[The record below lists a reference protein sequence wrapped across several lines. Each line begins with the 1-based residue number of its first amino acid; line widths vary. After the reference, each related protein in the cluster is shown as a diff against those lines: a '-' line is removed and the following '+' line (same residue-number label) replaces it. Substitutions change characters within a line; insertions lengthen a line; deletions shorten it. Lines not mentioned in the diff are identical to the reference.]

1 MEIKTLLRANLKSHK
16 GTAAGSFF
24 LLLLVGIS
32 LCATLTVW
40 HNAGNYVRGEMER
53 LGYGDLTAW
62 VSGLEDVSV
71 LAEEI
76 AALEEVD
83 SVGTQS
89 LLFSEY
95 EVGEQESDSE
105 GQLIT
110 YNPEQYP
117 YKFFNEAFTGYI
129 PAPAEIAPGTL
140 YAPASLRS
148 MFGVEAGSSIT
159 FPIARSGGDV
169 AFTVAGFYEDPV
181 MGSSMIG
188 MKGFL
193 ICEADHEAIAAMI
206 GQAGVDALAREGF
219 MLHITQKGN
228 LPAAPFNA
236 LLNQETSLSQHT
248 EFTHSFSAMAGFMLT
263 LQNVFTGLLLAFVV
277 IFLLA
282 ALAVLSHSISSAIQQ
297 DYRDMGILKALGI
310 TTSALRA
317 VQALQVL
324 LAAGGGIAC
333 GALLAVPAASFL
345 CGMTVTTTGVLV
357 PASLPIGLC
366 LPLLLLL
373 LATVCGFSWLRA
385 GKLKAVSPLV
395 AIRSG
400 MEKGEWKKSPLPLR
414 KRGLAFWMAARQV
427 LVGKGRYAGTC
438 LVAALLVFFAG
449 LMGRVD
455 SWLGPN
461 GEGLMD
467 AFNPADLHIAAQPMG
482 ETSLSAVE
490 EVIESCTPIIDRY
503 DLAMPTV
510 SVNGVDMTANVIT
523 EPERFHILS
532 GRTCQAADEVVLT
545 EFAAADLG
553 VAVGD
558 TVTLAGTLGSGEYT
572 VSGIYQC
579 ANDMGQNIGLSRE
592 GYVSLGEDT
601 PQMWCTHYF
610 LEDPS
615 LQPQVMEALSAAF
628 GGDVYL
634 HENSWPGLSGILS
647 AMGLLMAFLYTMVA
661 VFVLVATL
669 LTVEKLLRS
678 ERRDLAIYRALGF
691 SARRLQVSF
700 ALRFCLVGL
709 AGSLLGTALSAVL
722 TDPLVA
728 LLLRAEGISNFSSQ
742 PGWIVVALPGAVVTG
757 LFSLFALLAAGKL
770 KRIPLS
776 TIASQ

>member
-1 MEIKTLLRANLKSHK
+1 MKEACHRMPSQVSGREAQRAAMARAVVNLPGLLFADEPTGALNRKNSEEVLNLLSRLHSQGQAILLAIHDVKAALRGTRVLYLEDGKILDELAFPPLWTRGFQRTGRTSHRLALRPVLVRCAMEIKTLLRANLKSHK

-83 SVGTQS
+83 SVRIQS

-110 YNPEQYP
+110 YNPEQYS
-117 YKFFNEAFTGYI
+117 YKFFNEALTGYI

-159 FPIARSGGDV
+159 FPIARSGGDA

-219 MLHITQKGN
+219 MLHITQKGS

-263 LQNVFTGLLLAFVV
+263 LQNVFTGLLLAFVM

-324 LAAGGGIAC
+324 LAAGGGMAC
-333 GALLAVPAASFL
+333 GALLAMPAASFL

-357 PASLPIGLC
+357 PAGLPIGLC

-482 ETSLSAVE
+482 ETS
-490 EVIESCTPIIDRY
+490 
-503 DLAMPTV
+503 
-510 SVNGVDMTANVIT
+510 
-523 EPERFHILS
+523 F
-532 GRTCQAADEVVLT
+532 
-545 EFAAADLG
+545 
-553 VAVGD
+553 
-558 TVTLAGTLGSGEYT
+558 
-572 VSGIYQC
+572 
-579 ANDMGQNIGLSRE
+579 
-592 GYVSLGEDT
+592 
-601 PQMWCTHYF
+601 
-610 LEDPS
+610 
-615 LQPQVMEALSAAF
+615 
-628 GGDVYL
+628 
-634 HENSWPGLSGILS
+634 S

-691 SARRLQVSF
+691 PARRLQVSF
-700 ALRFCLVGL
+700 ALRFCLVGF

>member
-1 MEIKTLLRANLKSHK
+1 MPMEIKTLLRANLKSHK

-71 LAEEI
+71 LVEEI
-76 AALEEVD
+76 TTLEEVD

-117 YKFFNEAFTGYI
+117 YKFFNEDLTGYI

-159 FPIARSGGDV
+159 FPIARSGGDA

-219 MLHITQKGN
+219 MLHITQKGS

-236 LLNQETSLSQHT
+236 LLNRETSLSQHT

-263 LQNVFTGLLLAFVV
+263 LQNVFTGLLLAFVM

-310 TTSALRA
+310 TTSTLRA

-333 GALLAVPAASFL
+333 GALLA
-345 CGMTVTTTGVLV
+345 
-357 PASLPIGLC
+357 
-366 LPLLLLL
+366 
-373 LATVCGFSWLRA
+373 
-385 GKLKAVSPLV
+385 
-395 AIRSG
+395 
-400 MEKGEWKKSPLPLR
+400 
-414 KRGLAFWMAARQV
+414 
-427 LVGKGRYAGTC
+427 
-438 LVAALLVFFAG
+438 
-449 LMGRVD
+449 
-455 SWLGPN
+455 
-461 GEGLMD
+461 
-467 AFNPADLHIAAQPMG
+467 
-482 ETSLSAVE
+482 
-490 EVIESCTPIIDRY
+490 
-503 DLAMPTV
+503 MPTV
-510 SVNGVDMTANVIT
+510 SVNGMDMTANVIT

-545 EFAAADLG
+545 EFVAADLG
-553 VAVGD
+553 VSVDD

-647 AMGLLMAFLYTMVA
+647 AMGLLMAFLYTMVV

-678 ERRDLAIYRALGF
+678 ERRDLAIYRALRF
-691 SARRLQVSF
+691 SARRLQASF
-700 ALRFCLVGL
+700 ALRFCLVGF
-709 AGSLLGTALSAVL
+709 AGSLLGTALSAIL

>member
-83 SVGTQS
+83 SVRIQS

-110 YNPEQYP
+110 YNPEQYS
-117 YKFFNEAFTGYI
+117 YKFFNEALTGYI

-159 FPIARSGGDV
+159 FPIARSGGDA

-219 MLHITQKGN
+219 MLHITQKGS

-263 LQNVFTGLLLAFVV
+263 LQNVFTGLLLAFVM

-324 LAAGGGIAC
+324 LAAGGGMAC
-333 GALLAVPAASFL
+333 GALLAMPAASFL

-357 PASLPIGLC
+357 PAGLPIGLC

-482 ETSLSAVE
+482 ETSLSA
-490 EVIESCTPIIDRY
+490 
-503 DLAMPTV
+503 
-510 SVNGVDMTANVIT
+510 
-523 EPERFHILS
+523 
-532 GRTCQAADEVVLT
+532 
-545 EFAAADLG
+545 
-553 VAVGD
+553 
-558 TVTLAGTLGSGEYT
+558 
-572 VSGIYQC
+572 
-579 ANDMGQNIGLSRE
+579 
-592 GYVSLGEDT
+592 
-601 PQMWCTHYF
+601 
-610 LEDPS
+610 
-615 LQPQVMEALSAAF
+615 
-628 GGDVYL
+628 
-634 HENSWPGLSGILS
+634 
-647 AMGLLMAFLYTMVA
+647 MGLLMAFLYTMVA

-691 SARRLQVSF
+691 PARRLQVSF
-700 ALRFCLVGL
+700 ALRFCLVGF

-776 TIASQ
+776 TIAFQ

>member
-83 SVGTQS
+83 SVRIQS

-110 YNPEQYP
+110 YNPEQYS
-117 YKFFNEAFTGYI
+117 YKFFNEALTGYI

-159 FPIARSGGDV
+159 FPIARSGGDA

-181 MGSSMIG
+181 MGSSVIG

-193 ICEADHEAIAAMI
+193 ICEADHEAIVAMI

-219 MLHITQKGN
+219 MLHITQKGS

-324 LAAGGGIAC
+324 LAAGGGMAC
-333 GALLAVPAASFL
+333 GALLAMPAASFL

-357 PASLPIGLC
+357 PAGLPIGLC

-482 ETSLSAVE
+482 ETSLSA
-490 EVIESCTPIIDRY
+490 
-503 DLAMPTV
+503 
-510 SVNGVDMTANVIT
+510 
-523 EPERFHILS
+523 
-532 GRTCQAADEVVLT
+532 
-545 EFAAADLG
+545 
-553 VAVGD
+553 
-558 TVTLAGTLGSGEYT
+558 
-572 VSGIYQC
+572 
-579 ANDMGQNIGLSRE
+579 
-592 GYVSLGEDT
+592 
-601 PQMWCTHYF
+601 
-610 LEDPS
+610 
-615 LQPQVMEALSAAF
+615 
-628 GGDVYL
+628 
-634 HENSWPGLSGILS
+634 
-647 AMGLLMAFLYTMVA
+647 MGLLMAFLYTMVA

-691 SARRLQVSF
+691 PARRLQVSF
-700 ALRFCLVGL
+700 ALRFCLVGF

>member
-1 MEIKTLLRANLKSHK
+1 M
-16 GTAAGSFF
+16 
-24 LLLLVGIS
+24 
-32 LCATLTVW
+32 
-40 HNAGNYVRGEMER
+40 
-53 LGYGDLTAW
+53 
-62 VSGLEDVSV
+62 
-71 LAEEI
+71 
-76 AALEEVD
+76 
-83 SVGTQS
+83 
-89 LLFSEY
+89 
-95 EVGEQESDSE
+95 
-105 GQLIT
+105 
-110 YNPEQYP
+110 
-117 YKFFNEAFTGYI
+117 
-129 PAPAEIAPGTL
+129 
-140 YAPASLRS
+140 
-148 MFGVEAGSSIT
+148 
-159 FPIARSGGDV
+159 

-219 MLHITQKGN
+219 MLHITQKGS

-236 LLNQETSLSQHT
+236 LLNRETSLSQHT

-310 TTSALRA
+310 TTSTLRA

-324 LAAGGGIAC
+324 LAAGGGMAC
-333 GALLAVPAASFL
+333 GALLATPAASFL

-357 PASLPIGLC
+357 PAGLPIGLC

-691 SARRLQVSF
+691 PARRLQASF
-700 ALRFCLVGL
+700 ALRFCLVGF

>member
-40 HNAGNYVRGEMER
+40 RNAGNYVRGEMER

-83 SVGTQS
+83 SVGIQS

-117 YKFFNEAFTGYI
+117 YKFFNEDLTGYI
-129 PAPAEIAPGTL
+129 SAPTEIAPGTL
-140 YAPASLRS
+140 YAPASLLS

-181 MGSSMIG
+181 MGSSVIG

-193 ICEADHEAIAAMI
+193 ICEADHEAIVAMI

-219 MLHITQKGN
+219 MLHITQKGS

-263 LQNVFTGLLLAFVV
+263 LQNVFTGLLLAFVM

-324 LAAGGGIAC
+324 LAAGGGMAC
-333 GALLAVPAASFL
+333 GALLAMPAASFL

-357 PASLPIGLC
+357 PAGLPIGLC

-482 ETSLSAVE
+482 ETSLSA
-490 EVIESCTPIIDRY
+490 
-503 DLAMPTV
+503 
-510 SVNGVDMTANVIT
+510 
-523 EPERFHILS
+523 
-532 GRTCQAADEVVLT
+532 
-545 EFAAADLG
+545 
-553 VAVGD
+553 
-558 TVTLAGTLGSGEYT
+558 
-572 VSGIYQC
+572 
-579 ANDMGQNIGLSRE
+579 
-592 GYVSLGEDT
+592 
-601 PQMWCTHYF
+601 
-610 LEDPS
+610 
-615 LQPQVMEALSAAF
+615 
-628 GGDVYL
+628 
-634 HENSWPGLSGILS
+634 
-647 AMGLLMAFLYTMVA
+647 MGLLMAFLYTMVA

-691 SARRLQVSF
+691 PARRLQVSF
-700 ALRFCLVGL
+700 ALRFCLVGF
-709 AGSLLGTALSAVL
+709 AGSLLGAALSAVL

>member
-83 SVGTQS
+83 SVRIQS

-110 YNPEQYP
+110 YNPEQYS
-117 YKFFNEAFTGYI
+117 YKFFNEALTGYI

-159 FPIARSGGDV
+159 FPIARSGGDA

-219 MLHITQKGN
+219 MLHITQKGS

-263 LQNVFTGLLLAFVV
+263 LQNVFTGLLLAFVM

-324 LAAGGGIAC
+324 LAAGGGMAC
-333 GALLAVPAASFL
+333 GALLAMPAASFL

-357 PASLPIGLC
+357 PAGLPIGLC

-482 ETSLSAVE
+482 ETSLSA
-490 EVIESCTPIIDRY
+490 
-503 DLAMPTV
+503 
-510 SVNGVDMTANVIT
+510 
-523 EPERFHILS
+523 
-532 GRTCQAADEVVLT
+532 
-545 EFAAADLG
+545 
-553 VAVGD
+553 
-558 TVTLAGTLGSGEYT
+558 
-572 VSGIYQC
+572 
-579 ANDMGQNIGLSRE
+579 
-592 GYVSLGEDT
+592 
-601 PQMWCTHYF
+601 
-610 LEDPS
+610 
-615 LQPQVMEALSAAF
+615 
-628 GGDVYL
+628 
-634 HENSWPGLSGILS
+634 
-647 AMGLLMAFLYTMVA
+647 MGLLMAFLYTMVA

-691 SARRLQVSF
+691 PARRLQVSF
-700 ALRFCLVGL
+700 ALRFCLVGF

>member
-40 HNAGNYVRGEMER
+40 RNAGNYVRGEMER

-83 SVGTQS
+83 SVGIQS

-117 YKFFNEAFTGYI
+117 YKFFNEDLTGYI
-129 PAPAEIAPGTL
+129 SAPTEIAPGTL
-140 YAPASLRS
+140 YAPASLLS

-181 MGSSMIG
+181 MGSSVIG

-193 ICEADHEAIAAMI
+193 ICEADHEAIVAMI

-219 MLHITQKGN
+219 MLHITQKGS

-263 LQNVFTGLLLAFVV
+263 LQNVFTGLLLAFVM

-324 LAAGGGIAC
+324 LAAGGGMAC
-333 GALLAVPAASFL
+333 GALLAMPAASFL

-357 PASLPIGLC
+357 PAGLPIGLC

-482 ETSLSAVE
+482 ETSLSA
-490 EVIESCTPIIDRY
+490 
-503 DLAMPTV
+503 
-510 SVNGVDMTANVIT
+510 
-523 EPERFHILS
+523 
-532 GRTCQAADEVVLT
+532 
-545 EFAAADLG
+545 
-553 VAVGD
+553 
-558 TVTLAGTLGSGEYT
+558 
-572 VSGIYQC
+572 
-579 ANDMGQNIGLSRE
+579 
-592 GYVSLGEDT
+592 
-601 PQMWCTHYF
+601 
-610 LEDPS
+610 
-615 LQPQVMEALSAAF
+615 
-628 GGDVYL
+628 
-634 HENSWPGLSGILS
+634 
-647 AMGLLMAFLYTMVA
+647 MGLLMAFLYTMVA

-691 SARRLQVSF
+691 PARRLQVSF
-700 ALRFCLVGL
+700 ALRFCLVGF

>member
-83 SVGTQS
+83 SVGIQS

-117 YKFFNEAFTGYI
+117 YKFFNEALTGYI

-219 MLHITQKGN
+219 MLHITQKGS

-282 ALAVLSHSISSAIQQ
+282 TLAVLSHSISSAIQQ

-324 LAAGGGIAC
+324 LAAGGGMAC
-333 GALLAVPAASFL
+333 GALLAMPAASFL

-357 PASLPIGLC
+357 PAGLPIGLC

-427 LVGKGRYAGTC
+427 LVGKGRYAGVC

-482 ETSLSAVE
+482 ETS
-490 EVIESCTPIIDRY
+490 
-503 DLAMPTV
+503 
-510 SVNGVDMTANVIT
+510 
-523 EPERFHILS
+523 
-532 GRTCQAADEVVLT
+532 
-545 EFAAADLG
+545 
-553 VAVGD
+553 
-558 TVTLAGTLGSGEYT
+558 
-572 VSGIYQC
+572 
-579 ANDMGQNIGLSRE
+579 
-592 GYVSLGEDT
+592 
-601 PQMWCTHYF
+601 
-610 LEDPS
+610 
-615 LQPQVMEALSAAF
+615 
-628 GGDVYL
+628 
-634 HENSWPGLSGILS
+634 LS

-700 ALRFCLVGL
+700 ALRFCLVGF

>member
-83 SVGTQS
+83 SVGIQS

-117 YKFFNEAFTGYI
+117 YKFFNEALTGYI

-159 FPIARSGGDV
+159 FPIARSGGDA

-206 GQAGVDALAREGF
+206 SQAGVDALARESF
-219 MLHITQKGN
+219 MLHITQKGS

-277 IFLLA
+277 FFLLA

-297 DYRDMGILKALGI
+297 DYRDMAILKALGI

-333 GALLAVPAASFL
+333 GALLAMPAASFL

-357 PASLPIGLC
+357 PAGLPIGLC

-427 LVGKGRYAGTC
+427 LVGKVRYAGVC

-467 AFNPADLHIAAQPMG
+467 AFNPADLHIAAQPVG
-482 ETSLSAVE
+482 ETS
-490 EVIESCTPIIDRY
+490 
-503 DLAMPTV
+503 
-510 SVNGVDMTANVIT
+510 
-523 EPERFHILS
+523 
-532 GRTCQAADEVVLT
+532 
-545 EFAAADLG
+545 
-553 VAVGD
+553 
-558 TVTLAGTLGSGEYT
+558 
-572 VSGIYQC
+572 
-579 ANDMGQNIGLSRE
+579 
-592 GYVSLGEDT
+592 
-601 PQMWCTHYF
+601 
-610 LEDPS
+610 
-615 LQPQVMEALSAAF
+615 
-628 GGDVYL
+628 
-634 HENSWPGLSGILS
+634 LS

-691 SARRLQVSF
+691 PARRLQVSF
-700 ALRFCLVGL
+700 ALRFCLVGF

-742 PGWIVVALPGAVVTG
+742 PGWIVVALLGAVVTG

-776 TIASQ
+776 DIASQ

>member
-40 HNAGNYVRGEMER
+40 RNAGNYVRGEMER

-83 SVGTQS
+83 SVGIQS

-117 YKFFNEAFTGYI
+117 YKFFNEDLTGYI
-129 PAPAEIAPGTL
+129 SAPTEIAPGTL

-219 MLHITQKGN
+219 MLHITQKGS

-263 LQNVFTGLLLAFVV
+263 LQNVFTGLLLAFVM

-324 LAAGGGIAC
+324 LAAGGGMAC
-333 GALLAVPAASFL
+333 GALLAMPAASFL

-357 PASLPIGLC
+357 PAGLPIGLC

-482 ETSLSAVE
+482 ETSLSA
-490 EVIESCTPIIDRY
+490 
-503 DLAMPTV
+503 
-510 SVNGVDMTANVIT
+510 
-523 EPERFHILS
+523 
-532 GRTCQAADEVVLT
+532 
-545 EFAAADLG
+545 
-553 VAVGD
+553 
-558 TVTLAGTLGSGEYT
+558 
-572 VSGIYQC
+572 
-579 ANDMGQNIGLSRE
+579 
-592 GYVSLGEDT
+592 
-601 PQMWCTHYF
+601 
-610 LEDPS
+610 
-615 LQPQVMEALSAAF
+615 
-628 GGDVYL
+628 
-634 HENSWPGLSGILS
+634 
-647 AMGLLMAFLYTMVA
+647 MGLLMAFLYTMVA

-691 SARRLQVSF
+691 PARRLQVSF
-700 ALRFCLVGL
+700 ALRFCLVGF

>member
-1 MEIKTLLRANLKSHK
+1 M
-16 GTAAGSFF
+16 
-24 LLLLVGIS
+24 
-32 LCATLTVW
+32 
-40 HNAGNYVRGEMER
+40 
-53 LGYGDLTAW
+53 
-62 VSGLEDVSV
+62 
-71 LAEEI
+71 
-76 AALEEVD
+76 
-83 SVGTQS
+83 
-89 LLFSEY
+89 
-95 EVGEQESDSE
+95 
-105 GQLIT
+105 
-110 YNPEQYP
+110 
-117 YKFFNEAFTGYI
+117 
-129 PAPAEIAPGTL
+129 
-140 YAPASLRS
+140 
-148 MFGVEAGSSIT
+148 
-159 FPIARSGGDV
+159 

-219 MLHITQKGN
+219 MLHITQKGS

-236 LLNQETSLSQHT
+236 LLNRETSLSQHT

-324 LAAGGGIAC
+324 LAAGGGMAC
-333 GALLAVPAASFL
+333 GAL
-345 CGMTVTTTGVLV
+345 
-357 PASLPIGLC
+357 
-366 LPLLLLL
+366 
-373 LATVCGFSWLRA
+373 
-385 GKLKAVSPLV
+385 
-395 AIRSG
+395 
-400 MEKGEWKKSPLPLR
+400 
-414 KRGLAFWMAARQV
+414 
-427 LVGKGRYAGTC
+427 
-438 LVAALLVFFAG
+438 
-449 LMGRVD
+449 
-455 SWLGPN
+455 
-461 GEGLMD
+461 
-467 AFNPADLHIAAQPMG
+467 
-482 ETSLSAVE
+482 
-490 EVIESCTPIIDRY
+490 
-503 DLAMPTV
+503 LAMPTV
-510 SVNGVDMTANVIT
+510 SVNGMDMTANVIT

-545 EFAAADLG
+545 EFVAADLG
-553 VAVGD
+553 VSVDD

-610 LEDPS
+610 LEAPS

-691 SARRLQVSF
+691 PARRLQVSF
-700 ALRFCLVGL
+700 ALRFCLVGF

>member
-83 SVGTQS
+83 SVRIQS

-110 YNPEQYP
+110 YNPEQYS
-117 YKFFNEAFTGYI
+117 YKFFNEALTGYI

-159 FPIARSGGDV
+159 FPIARSGGDA

-219 MLHITQKGN
+219 MLHITQKGS

-263 LQNVFTGLLLAFVV
+263 LQNVFTGLLLAFVM

-324 LAAGGGIAC
+324 LAAGGGMAC
-333 GALLAVPAASFL
+333 GALLAMPAASFL

-357 PASLPIGLC
+357 PAGLPIGLC

-482 ETSLSAVE
+482 ETS
-490 EVIESCTPIIDRY
+490 
-503 DLAMPTV
+503 
-510 SVNGVDMTANVIT
+510 
-523 EPERFHILS
+523 
-532 GRTCQAADEVVLT
+532 
-545 EFAAADLG
+545 
-553 VAVGD
+553 
-558 TVTLAGTLGSGEYT
+558 
-572 VSGIYQC
+572 
-579 ANDMGQNIGLSRE
+579 
-592 GYVSLGEDT
+592 
-601 PQMWCTHYF
+601 
-610 LEDPS
+610 
-615 LQPQVMEALSAAF
+615 
-628 GGDVYL
+628 
-634 HENSWPGLSGILS
+634 LS

>member
-1 MEIKTLLRANLKSHK
+1 
-16 GTAAGSFF
+16 
-24 LLLLVGIS
+24 
-32 LCATLTVW
+32 
-40 HNAGNYVRGEMER
+40 
-53 LGYGDLTAW
+53 
-62 VSGLEDVSV
+62 
-71 LAEEI
+71 
-76 AALEEVD
+76 
-83 SVGTQS
+83 
-89 LLFSEY
+89 
-95 EVGEQESDSE
+95 
-105 GQLIT
+105 
-110 YNPEQYP
+110 
-117 YKFFNEAFTGYI
+117 
-129 PAPAEIAPGTL
+129 
-140 YAPASLRS
+140 
-148 MFGVEAGSSIT
+148 
-159 FPIARSGGDV
+159 
-169 AFTVAGFYEDPV
+169 

-219 MLHITQKGN
+219 MLHITQKGS

-236 LLNQETSLSQHT
+236 LLNRETSLSQHT

-324 LAAGGGIAC
+324 LAAGGGMAC
-333 GALLAVPAASFL
+333 GALLATPAASFL

-357 PASLPIGLC
+357 PAGLPIGLC

-373 LATVCGFSWLRA
+373 LATVCGFSWLRS

-532 GRTCQAADEVVLT
+532 GRRPGRCCRRYSHPCRDIRQW
-545 EFAAADLG
+545 
-553 VAVGD
+553 
-558 TVTLAGTLGSGEYT
+558 
-572 VSGIYQC
+572 GIYRLRHLPVRQRHGPEHR
-579 ANDMGQNIGLSRE
+579 AVPGGLRFPGG
-592 GYVSLGEDT
+592 GYA
-601 PQMWCTHYF
+601 P
-610 LEDPS
+610 
-615 LQPQVMEALSAAF
+615 
-628 GGDVYL
+628 DVVYPL
-634 HENSWPGLSGILS
+634 LSGRPLS
-647 AMGLLMAFLYTMVA
+647 PAPG
-661 VFVLVATL
+661 
-669 LTVEKLLRS
+669 
-678 ERRDLAIYRALGF
+678 D
-691 SARRLQVSF
+691 
-700 ALRFCLVGL
+700 
-709 AGSLLGTALSAVL
+709 GSPVC
-722 TDPLVA
+722 
-728 LLLRAEGISNFSSQ
+728 
-742 PGWIVVALPGAVVTG
+742 
-757 LFSLFALLAAGKL
+757 SLWRG
-770 KRIPLS
+770 RIPP
-776 TIASQ
+776 

>member
-83 SVGTQS
+83 SVRIQS

-110 YNPEQYP
+110 YNPEQYS
-117 YKFFNEAFTGYI
+117 YKFFNEALTGYI

-159 FPIARSGGDV
+159 FPIARSGGDA

-219 MLHITQKGN
+219 MLHITQKGS

-263 LQNVFTGLLLAFVV
+263 LQNVFTGLLLAFVM

-324 LAAGGGIAC
+324 LAAGGGMAC
-333 GALLAVPAASFL
+333 GALLAMPAASFL

-357 PASLPIGLC
+357 PAGLPIGLC

-482 ETSLSAVE
+482 ETSLSA
-490 EVIESCTPIIDRY
+490 
-503 DLAMPTV
+503 
-510 SVNGVDMTANVIT
+510 
-523 EPERFHILS
+523 
-532 GRTCQAADEVVLT
+532 
-545 EFAAADLG
+545 
-553 VAVGD
+553 
-558 TVTLAGTLGSGEYT
+558 
-572 VSGIYQC
+572 
-579 ANDMGQNIGLSRE
+579 
-592 GYVSLGEDT
+592 
-601 PQMWCTHYF
+601 
-610 LEDPS
+610 
-615 LQPQVMEALSAAF
+615 
-628 GGDVYL
+628 
-634 HENSWPGLSGILS
+634 
-647 AMGLLMAFLYTMVA
+647 MGLLMAFLYTMVA

-691 SARRLQVSF
+691 PARRLQVSF
-700 ALRFCLVGL
+700 ALRFCLVGF
-709 AGSLLGTALSAVL
+709 AGSLLRTALSAVL

>member
-83 SVGTQS
+83 SVRIQS

-110 YNPEQYP
+110 YNPEQYS
-117 YKFFNEAFTGYI
+117 YKFFNEALTGYI

-159 FPIARSGGDV
+159 FPIARSGGDA

-219 MLHITQKGN
+219 MLHITQKGS

-263 LQNVFTGLLLAFVV
+263 LQNVFTGLLLAFVM

-324 LAAGGGIAC
+324 LAAGGGMAC
-333 GALLAVPAASFL
+333 GALLAMPAASFL

-357 PASLPIGLC
+357 PAGLPIGLC

-482 ETSLSAVE
+482 ETSLSA
-490 EVIESCTPIIDRY
+490 
-503 DLAMPTV
+503 
-510 SVNGVDMTANVIT
+510 
-523 EPERFHILS
+523 
-532 GRTCQAADEVVLT
+532 
-545 EFAAADLG
+545 
-553 VAVGD
+553 
-558 TVTLAGTLGSGEYT
+558 
-572 VSGIYQC
+572 
-579 ANDMGQNIGLSRE
+579 
-592 GYVSLGEDT
+592 
-601 PQMWCTHYF
+601 
-610 LEDPS
+610 
-615 LQPQVMEALSAAF
+615 
-628 GGDVYL
+628 
-634 HENSWPGLSGILS
+634 
-647 AMGLLMAFLYTMVA
+647 MGLLMAFLYTMVA

-691 SARRLQVSF
+691 TARRLQVSF
-700 ALRFCLVGL
+700 ALRFCLVGF

>member
-1 MEIKTLLRANLKSHK
+1 MPMEIKTLLRANLKSHK

-71 LAEEI
+71 LVEEI
-76 AALEEVD
+76 TTLEEVD

-117 YKFFNEAFTGYI
+117 YKFFNEDLTGYI

-159 FPIARSGGDV
+159 FPIARSGGDA

-219 MLHITQKGN
+219 MLHITQKGS

-236 LLNQETSLSQHT
+236 LLNRETSLSQHT

-263 LQNVFTGLLLAFVV
+263 LQNVFTGLLLAFVM

-310 TTSALRA
+310 TTSTLRA

-333 GALLAVPAASFL
+333 GALLA
-345 CGMTVTTTGVLV
+345 
-357 PASLPIGLC
+357 
-366 LPLLLLL
+366 
-373 LATVCGFSWLRA
+373 
-385 GKLKAVSPLV
+385 
-395 AIRSG
+395 
-400 MEKGEWKKSPLPLR
+400 
-414 KRGLAFWMAARQV
+414 
-427 LVGKGRYAGTC
+427 
-438 LVAALLVFFAG
+438 
-449 LMGRVD
+449 
-455 SWLGPN
+455 
-461 GEGLMD
+461 
-467 AFNPADLHIAAQPMG
+467 
-482 ETSLSAVE
+482 
-490 EVIESCTPIIDRY
+490 
-503 DLAMPTV
+503 MPTV
-510 SVNGVDMTANVIT
+510 SVNGMDMTANVIT

-545 EFAAADLG
+545 EFVAADLG
-553 VAVGD
+553 VSVDD

-691 SARRLQVSF
+691 PARRLQASF
-700 ALRFCLVGL
+700 ALRFCLVGF

-776 TIASQ
+776 DIASQ

>member
-1 MEIKTLLRANLKSHK
+1 MPMEIKTLLRANLKSHK

-71 LAEEI
+71 LVEEI
-76 AALEEVD
+76 TTLEEVD

-117 YKFFNEAFTGYI
+117 YKFFNEDLTGYI

-159 FPIARSGGDV
+159 FPIARSGGDA

-219 MLHITQKGN
+219 MLHITQKGS

-236 LLNQETSLSQHT
+236 LLNRETSLSQHT

-263 LQNVFTGLLLAFVV
+263 LQNVFTGLLLAFVM

-310 TTSALRA
+310 TTSTLRA

-333 GALLAVPAASFL
+333 GALLA
-345 CGMTVTTTGVLV
+345 
-357 PASLPIGLC
+357 
-366 LPLLLLL
+366 
-373 LATVCGFSWLRA
+373 
-385 GKLKAVSPLV
+385 
-395 AIRSG
+395 
-400 MEKGEWKKSPLPLR
+400 
-414 KRGLAFWMAARQV
+414 
-427 LVGKGRYAGTC
+427 
-438 LVAALLVFFAG
+438 
-449 LMGRVD
+449 
-455 SWLGPN
+455 
-461 GEGLMD
+461 
-467 AFNPADLHIAAQPMG
+467 
-482 ETSLSAVE
+482 
-490 EVIESCTPIIDRY
+490 
-503 DLAMPTV
+503 MPTV
-510 SVNGVDMTANVIT
+510 SVNGMDMTANVIT

-545 EFAAADLG
+545 EFVAADLG
-553 VAVGD
+553 VSVDD

-647 AMGLLMAFLYTMVA
+647 AMGLLMAFLYTMVV

-678 ERRDLAIYRALGF
+678 ERRDLAIYRALRF
-691 SARRLQVSF
+691 SARRLQASF
-700 ALRFCLVGL
+700 ALRFCLVGF
-709 AGSLLGTALSAVL
+709 AGSLLGTALSAIL

-776 TIASQ
+776 DIASQ

>member
-1 MEIKTLLRANLKSHK
+1 MPMEIKTLLRANLKSHK

-83 SVGTQS
+83 SVRIQS

-110 YNPEQYP
+110 YNPEQYS
-117 YKFFNEAFTGYI
+117 YKFFNEALTGYI

-159 FPIARSGGDV
+159 FPIARSGGDA

-219 MLHITQKGN
+219 MLHITQKGS

-263 LQNVFTGLLLAFVV
+263 LQNVFTGLLLAFVM

-324 LAAGGGIAC
+324 LAAGGGMAC
-333 GALLAVPAASFL
+333 GALLAMPAASFL

-357 PASLPIGLC
+357 PAGLPIGLC

-482 ETSLSAVE
+482 ETSLSA
-490 EVIESCTPIIDRY
+490 
-503 DLAMPTV
+503 
-510 SVNGVDMTANVIT
+510 
-523 EPERFHILS
+523 
-532 GRTCQAADEVVLT
+532 
-545 EFAAADLG
+545 
-553 VAVGD
+553 
-558 TVTLAGTLGSGEYT
+558 
-572 VSGIYQC
+572 
-579 ANDMGQNIGLSRE
+579 
-592 GYVSLGEDT
+592 
-601 PQMWCTHYF
+601 
-610 LEDPS
+610 
-615 LQPQVMEALSAAF
+615 
-628 GGDVYL
+628 
-634 HENSWPGLSGILS
+634 
-647 AMGLLMAFLYTMVA
+647 MGLLMAFLYTMVA

-691 SARRLQVSF
+691 PARRLQASF
-700 ALRFCLVGL
+700 ALRFCLVGF

>member
-40 HNAGNYVRGEMER
+40 RNAGNYVRGEMER

-83 SVGTQS
+83 SVGIQS

-117 YKFFNEAFTGYI
+117 YKFFNEDLTGYI
-129 PAPAEIAPGTL
+129 SAPTEIAPGTL
-140 YAPASLRS
+140 YAPASLLS

-181 MGSSMIG
+181 MGSSVIG

-193 ICEADHEAIAAMI
+193 ICEADHEAIVAMI

-219 MLHITQKGN
+219 MLHITQKGS

-357 PASLPIGLC
+357 PAGLPIGLC

-482 ETSLSAVE
+482 ETSLSA
-490 EVIESCTPIIDRY
+490 
-503 DLAMPTV
+503 
-510 SVNGVDMTANVIT
+510 
-523 EPERFHILS
+523 
-532 GRTCQAADEVVLT
+532 
-545 EFAAADLG
+545 
-553 VAVGD
+553 
-558 TVTLAGTLGSGEYT
+558 
-572 VSGIYQC
+572 
-579 ANDMGQNIGLSRE
+579 
-592 GYVSLGEDT
+592 
-601 PQMWCTHYF
+601 
-610 LEDPS
+610 
-615 LQPQVMEALSAAF
+615 
-628 GGDVYL
+628 
-634 HENSWPGLSGILS
+634 
-647 AMGLLMAFLYTMVA
+647 MGLLMAFLYTMVA

-691 SARRLQVSF
+691 PARRLQVSF
-700 ALRFCLVGL
+700 ALRFCLVGF

>member
-1 MEIKTLLRANLKSHK
+1 M
-16 GTAAGSFF
+16 
-24 LLLLVGIS
+24 
-32 LCATLTVW
+32 
-40 HNAGNYVRGEMER
+40 
-53 LGYGDLTAW
+53 
-62 VSGLEDVSV
+62 
-71 LAEEI
+71 
-76 AALEEVD
+76 
-83 SVGTQS
+83 
-89 LLFSEY
+89 
-95 EVGEQESDSE
+95 
-105 GQLIT
+105 
-110 YNPEQYP
+110 
-117 YKFFNEAFTGYI
+117 
-129 PAPAEIAPGTL
+129 
-140 YAPASLRS
+140 
-148 MFGVEAGSSIT
+148 
-159 FPIARSGGDV
+159 

-219 MLHITQKGN
+219 MLHITQKGS

-236 LLNQETSLSQHT
+236 LLNRETSLSQHT

-324 LAAGGGIAC
+324 LAAGGGMAC
-333 GALLAVPAASFL
+333 GALLATPAASFL

-357 PASLPIGLC
+357 PAGLPIGLC

-373 LATVCGFSWLRA
+373 LATVCGFSWLRS

-482 ETSLSAVE
+482 ETSLSA
-490 EVIESCTPIIDRY
+490 
-503 DLAMPTV
+503 
-510 SVNGVDMTANVIT
+510 
-523 EPERFHILS
+523 
-532 GRTCQAADEVVLT
+532 
-545 EFAAADLG
+545 
-553 VAVGD
+553 
-558 TVTLAGTLGSGEYT
+558 
-572 VSGIYQC
+572 
-579 ANDMGQNIGLSRE
+579 
-592 GYVSLGEDT
+592 
-601 PQMWCTHYF
+601 
-610 LEDPS
+610 
-615 LQPQVMEALSAAF
+615 
-628 GGDVYL
+628 
-634 HENSWPGLSGILS
+634 
-647 AMGLLMAFLYTMVA
+647 MGLLMAFLYTMVA

-691 SARRLQVSF
+691 PARRLQASF
-700 ALRFCLVGL
+700 ALRFCLVGF

>member
-1 MEIKTLLRANLKSHK
+1 MPMEIKTLLRANLKSHK

-62 VSGLEDVSV
+62 VSGLEDVSA

-117 YKFFNEAFTGYI
+117 YKFFNEALTGYI
-129 PAPAEIAPGTL
+129 PTPTEIAPGTL
-140 YAPASLRS
+140 YAPSSLRS

-219 MLHITQKGN
+219 MLHITQKGS

-263 LQNVFTGLLLAFVV
+263 LQNVFTGLLLAFVM

-324 LAAGGGIAC
+324 LAAGGGMAC
-333 GALLAVPAASFL
+333 GALLAMPAASFL

-357 PASLPIGLC
+357 PAGLPIGLC

-482 ETSLSAVE
+482 ETSLSA
-490 EVIESCTPIIDRY
+490 
-503 DLAMPTV
+503 
-510 SVNGVDMTANVIT
+510 
-523 EPERFHILS
+523 
-532 GRTCQAADEVVLT
+532 
-545 EFAAADLG
+545 
-553 VAVGD
+553 
-558 TVTLAGTLGSGEYT
+558 
-572 VSGIYQC
+572 
-579 ANDMGQNIGLSRE
+579 
-592 GYVSLGEDT
+592 
-601 PQMWCTHYF
+601 
-610 LEDPS
+610 
-615 LQPQVMEALSAAF
+615 
-628 GGDVYL
+628 
-634 HENSWPGLSGILS
+634 
-647 AMGLLMAFLYTMVA
+647 MGLLMAFLYTMVA

-691 SARRLQVSF
+691 PARRLQVSF
-700 ALRFCLVGL
+700 ALRFCLVGF
-709 AGSLLGTALSAVL
+709 AGSLLRTALSAVL

>member
-40 HNAGNYVRGEMER
+40 RNAGNYVRGEMER

-83 SVGTQS
+83 SVGIQS

-117 YKFFNEAFTGYI
+117 YKFFNEDLTGYI
-129 PAPAEIAPGTL
+129 SAPTEIAPGTL
-140 YAPASLRS
+140 YAPASLLS

-193 ICEADHEAIAAMI
+193 ICEADHEAIVAMI

-219 MLHITQKGN
+219 MLHITQKGS

-357 PASLPIGLC
+357 PAGLPIGLC

-482 ETSLSAVE
+482 ETSLSA
-490 EVIESCTPIIDRY
+490 
-503 DLAMPTV
+503 
-510 SVNGVDMTANVIT
+510 
-523 EPERFHILS
+523 
-532 GRTCQAADEVVLT
+532 
-545 EFAAADLG
+545 
-553 VAVGD
+553 
-558 TVTLAGTLGSGEYT
+558 
-572 VSGIYQC
+572 
-579 ANDMGQNIGLSRE
+579 
-592 GYVSLGEDT
+592 
-601 PQMWCTHYF
+601 
-610 LEDPS
+610 
-615 LQPQVMEALSAAF
+615 
-628 GGDVYL
+628 
-634 HENSWPGLSGILS
+634 
-647 AMGLLMAFLYTMVA
+647 MGLLMAFLYTMVA

-691 SARRLQVSF
+691 PARRLQVSF
-700 ALRFCLVGL
+700 ALRFCLVGF

>member
-1 MEIKTLLRANLKSHK
+1 MPMEIKTLLRANLKSHK

-40 HNAGNYVRGEMER
+40 RNAGNYVRGEMER

-129 PAPAEIAPGTL
+129 SAPAEIAPGTL

-219 MLHITQKGN
+219 MLHITQKGS

-263 LQNVFTGLLLAFVV
+263 LQNVFTGLLLAFVM

-324 LAAGGGIAC
+324 LAAGGGMAC
-333 GALLAVPAASFL
+333 GALLAMPAASFL

-357 PASLPIGLC
+357 PAGLPIGLC

-482 ETSLSAVE
+482 ETSLSA
-490 EVIESCTPIIDRY
+490 
-503 DLAMPTV
+503 
-510 SVNGVDMTANVIT
+510 
-523 EPERFHILS
+523 
-532 GRTCQAADEVVLT
+532 
-545 EFAAADLG
+545 
-553 VAVGD
+553 
-558 TVTLAGTLGSGEYT
+558 
-572 VSGIYQC
+572 
-579 ANDMGQNIGLSRE
+579 
-592 GYVSLGEDT
+592 
-601 PQMWCTHYF
+601 
-610 LEDPS
+610 
-615 LQPQVMEALSAAF
+615 
-628 GGDVYL
+628 
-634 HENSWPGLSGILS
+634 
-647 AMGLLMAFLYTMVA
+647 MGLLMAFLYTMVA

-691 SARRLQVSF
+691 PARRLQVSF
-700 ALRFCLVGL
+700 ALRFCLVGF

-722 TDPLVA
+722 TDPLVT

>member
-40 HNAGNYVRGEMER
+40 RNAGNYVRGEMER

-83 SVGTQS
+83 SVRIQS

-110 YNPEQYP
+110 YNPEQYS
-117 YKFFNEAFTGYI
+117 YKFFNEALTGYI

-159 FPIARSGGDV
+159 FPIARSGGDA

-219 MLHITQKGN
+219 MLHITQKGS

-263 LQNVFTGLLLAFVV
+263 LQNVFTGLLLAFVM

-324 LAAGGGIAC
+324 LAAGGGMAC
-333 GALLAVPAASFL
+333 GALLAMPAASFL

-357 PASLPIGLC
+357 PAGLPIGLC

-482 ETSLSAVE
+482 ETSLSA
-490 EVIESCTPIIDRY
+490 
-503 DLAMPTV
+503 
-510 SVNGVDMTANVIT
+510 
-523 EPERFHILS
+523 
-532 GRTCQAADEVVLT
+532 
-545 EFAAADLG
+545 
-553 VAVGD
+553 
-558 TVTLAGTLGSGEYT
+558 
-572 VSGIYQC
+572 
-579 ANDMGQNIGLSRE
+579 
-592 GYVSLGEDT
+592 
-601 PQMWCTHYF
+601 
-610 LEDPS
+610 
-615 LQPQVMEALSAAF
+615 
-628 GGDVYL
+628 
-634 HENSWPGLSGILS
+634 
-647 AMGLLMAFLYTMVA
+647 MGLLMAFLYTMVA

-691 SARRLQVSF
+691 PARRLQVSF
-700 ALRFCLVGL
+700 ALRFCLVGF

>member
-83 SVGTQS
+83 SVRIQS

-110 YNPEQYP
+110 YNPEQYS
-117 YKFFNEAFTGYI
+117 YKFFNEALTGYI

-159 FPIARSGGDV
+159 FPIARSGGDA

-219 MLHITQKGN
+219 MLHITQKGS

-263 LQNVFTGLLLAFVV
+263 LQNVFTGLLLAFVM

-333 GALLAVPAASFL
+333 GALLAMPAASFL

-357 PASLPIGLC
+357 PAGLPIGLC

-482 ETSLSAVE
+482 ETSLSA
-490 EVIESCTPIIDRY
+490 
-503 DLAMPTV
+503 
-510 SVNGVDMTANVIT
+510 
-523 EPERFHILS
+523 
-532 GRTCQAADEVVLT
+532 
-545 EFAAADLG
+545 
-553 VAVGD
+553 
-558 TVTLAGTLGSGEYT
+558 
-572 VSGIYQC
+572 
-579 ANDMGQNIGLSRE
+579 
-592 GYVSLGEDT
+592 
-601 PQMWCTHYF
+601 
-610 LEDPS
+610 
-615 LQPQVMEALSAAF
+615 
-628 GGDVYL
+628 
-634 HENSWPGLSGILS
+634 
-647 AMGLLMAFLYTMVA
+647 MGLLMAFLYTMVA

-691 SARRLQVSF
+691 SARLLQASF
-700 ALRFCLVGL
+700 ALRFCLVGF

>member
-83 SVGTQS
+83 SVRIQS

-110 YNPEQYP
+110 YNPEQYS
-117 YKFFNEAFTGYI
+117 YKFFNEALTGYI

-159 FPIARSGGDV
+159 FPIARSGGDA

-219 MLHITQKGN
+219 MLHITQKGS

-263 LQNVFTGLLLAFVV
+263 LQNVFTGLLLAFVM

-324 LAAGGGIAC
+324 LAAGGGMAC
-333 GALLAVPAASFL
+333 GALLAMPAASFL

-357 PASLPIGLC
+357 PAGLPIGLC

-482 ETSLSAVE
+482 ETSLSA
-490 EVIESCTPIIDRY
+490 
-503 DLAMPTV
+503 
-510 SVNGVDMTANVIT
+510 
-523 EPERFHILS
+523 
-532 GRTCQAADEVVLT
+532 
-545 EFAAADLG
+545 
-553 VAVGD
+553 
-558 TVTLAGTLGSGEYT
+558 
-572 VSGIYQC
+572 
-579 ANDMGQNIGLSRE
+579 
-592 GYVSLGEDT
+592 
-601 PQMWCTHYF
+601 
-610 LEDPS
+610 
-615 LQPQVMEALSAAF
+615 
-628 GGDVYL
+628 
-634 HENSWPGLSGILS
+634 
-647 AMGLLMAFLYTMVA
+647 MGLLMAFLYTMVA

-691 SARRLQVSF
+691 PARRLQASF
-700 ALRFCLVGL
+700 ALRFCLVGF

>member
-83 SVGTQS
+83 SVRIQS

-110 YNPEQYP
+110 YNPEQYS
-117 YKFFNEAFTGYI
+117 YKFFNEALTGYI

-159 FPIARSGGDV
+159 FPIARSGGDA

-219 MLHITQKGN
+219 MLHITQKGS

-263 LQNVFTGLLLAFVV
+263 LQNVFTGLLLAFVM

-324 LAAGGGIAC
+324 LAAGGGMAC
-333 GALLAVPAASFL
+333 GALLAMPAASFL

-357 PASLPIGLC
+357 PAGLPIGLC

-482 ETSLSAVE
+482 ETSLSA
-490 EVIESCTPIIDRY
+490 
-503 DLAMPTV
+503 
-510 SVNGVDMTANVIT
+510 
-523 EPERFHILS
+523 
-532 GRTCQAADEVVLT
+532 
-545 EFAAADLG
+545 
-553 VAVGD
+553 
-558 TVTLAGTLGSGEYT
+558 
-572 VSGIYQC
+572 
-579 ANDMGQNIGLSRE
+579 
-592 GYVSLGEDT
+592 
-601 PQMWCTHYF
+601 
-610 LEDPS
+610 
-615 LQPQVMEALSAAF
+615 
-628 GGDVYL
+628 
-634 HENSWPGLSGILS
+634 
-647 AMGLLMAFLYTMVA
+647 MGLLMAFLYTMVA

-691 SARRLQVSF
+691 PARRLQASF
-700 ALRFCLVGL
+700 ALRVCLVGF

>member
-40 HNAGNYVRGEMER
+40 RNAGNYVRGEMER

-83 SVGTQS
+83 SVGIQS

-110 YNPEQYP
+110 YNPEQYS
-117 YKFFNEAFTGYI
+117 YKFFNEALTGYI

-159 FPIARSGGDV
+159 FPIARSGGDA

-219 MLHITQKGN
+219 MLHITQKGS

-263 LQNVFTGLLLAFVV
+263 LQNVFTGLLLAFVM

-324 LAAGGGIAC
+324 LAAGGGMAC
-333 GALLAVPAASFL
+333 GALLAMPAASFL

-357 PASLPIGLC
+357 PAGLPIGLC

-482 ETSLSAVE
+482 ETSLSA
-490 EVIESCTPIIDRY
+490 
-503 DLAMPTV
+503 
-510 SVNGVDMTANVIT
+510 
-523 EPERFHILS
+523 
-532 GRTCQAADEVVLT
+532 
-545 EFAAADLG
+545 
-553 VAVGD
+553 
-558 TVTLAGTLGSGEYT
+558 
-572 VSGIYQC
+572 
-579 ANDMGQNIGLSRE
+579 
-592 GYVSLGEDT
+592 
-601 PQMWCTHYF
+601 
-610 LEDPS
+610 
-615 LQPQVMEALSAAF
+615 
-628 GGDVYL
+628 
-634 HENSWPGLSGILS
+634 
-647 AMGLLMAFLYTMVA
+647 MGLLMAFLYTMVA

-691 SARRLQVSF
+691 PARRLQVSF
-700 ALRFCLVGL
+700 ALRFCLVGF

>member
-1 MEIKTLLRANLKSHK
+1 MPMEIKTLLRANLKSHK

-83 SVGTQS
+83 SVGIQS

-117 YKFFNEAFTGYI
+117 YKFFNEDLTSYI

-159 FPIARSGGDV
+159 FPIARSGGDA

-219 MLHITQKGN
+219 MLHITQKGS

-236 LLNQETSLSQHT
+236 LLNRETSFSQHT

-263 LQNVFTGLLLAFVV
+263 LQNVFTGLPLAFVV

-324 LAAGGGIAC
+324 LAAGGGMAC
-333 GALLAVPAASFL
+333 GAL
-345 CGMTVTTTGVLV
+345 
-357 PASLPIGLC
+357 
-366 LPLLLLL
+366 
-373 LATVCGFSWLRA
+373 
-385 GKLKAVSPLV
+385 
-395 AIRSG
+395 
-400 MEKGEWKKSPLPLR
+400 
-414 KRGLAFWMAARQV
+414 
-427 LVGKGRYAGTC
+427 
-438 LVAALLVFFAG
+438 
-449 LMGRVD
+449 
-455 SWLGPN
+455 
-461 GEGLMD
+461 
-467 AFNPADLHIAAQPMG
+467 
-482 ETSLSAVE
+482 
-490 EVIESCTPIIDRY
+490 
-503 DLAMPTV
+503 LAMPTV

-558 TVTLAGTLGSGEYT
+558 TVTLAGALGSGEYT

-610 LEDPS
+610 LEAPS

-691 SARRLQVSF
+691 PARRLQASF

-776 TIASQ
+776 DIASQ

>member
-83 SVGTQS
+83 SVGIQS

-117 YKFFNEAFTGYI
+117 YKFFNEALTGYI

-159 FPIARSGGDV
+159 FPIARSGGDA

-206 GQAGVDALAREGF
+206 SQAGVDALAREGF
-219 MLHITQKGN
+219 MLHITQKGS

-277 IFLLA
+277 FFLLA

-297 DYRDMGILKALGI
+297 DYRDMAILKALGI

-333 GALLAVPAASFL
+333 GALLAMPAASFL

-357 PASLPIGLC
+357 PAGLPIGLC

-427 LVGKGRYAGTC
+427 LVGKVRYAGVC

-467 AFNPADLHIAAQPMG
+467 AFNPADLHIAAQPVG
-482 ETSLSAVE
+482 ETS
-490 EVIESCTPIIDRY
+490 
-503 DLAMPTV
+503 
-510 SVNGVDMTANVIT
+510 
-523 EPERFHILS
+523 
-532 GRTCQAADEVVLT
+532 
-545 EFAAADLG
+545 
-553 VAVGD
+553 
-558 TVTLAGTLGSGEYT
+558 
-572 VSGIYQC
+572 
-579 ANDMGQNIGLSRE
+579 
-592 GYVSLGEDT
+592 
-601 PQMWCTHYF
+601 
-610 LEDPS
+610 
-615 LQPQVMEALSAAF
+615 
-628 GGDVYL
+628 
-634 HENSWPGLSGILS
+634 LS

-691 SARRLQVSF
+691 PARRLQVSF
-700 ALRFCLVGL
+700 ALRFCLVGF

-742 PGWIVVALPGAVVTG
+742 PGWIVVALLGAVVTG

-776 TIASQ
+776 DIASQ

>member
-1 MEIKTLLRANLKSHK
+1 MPMEIKTLLRANLKSHK

-76 AALEEVD
+76 AALEKVD

-117 YKFFNEAFTGYI
+117 YKFFNEDLTGYI

-159 FPIARSGGDV
+159 FPIARSGGDA
-169 AFTVAGFYEDPV
+169 AFTMAGFYEDPV

-219 MLHITQKGN
+219 TLHITQKGS
-228 LPAAPFNA
+228 LSAAPFNA
-236 LLNQETSLSQHT
+236 LLNRETSLSQHT

-263 LQNVFTGLLLAFVV
+263 LQNVFTGLLLAFVM

-324 LAAGGGIAC
+324 LAAGGCMAC
-333 GALLAVPAASFL
+333 GAL
-345 CGMTVTTTGVLV
+345 
-357 PASLPIGLC
+357 
-366 LPLLLLL
+366 
-373 LATVCGFSWLRA
+373 
-385 GKLKAVSPLV
+385 
-395 AIRSG
+395 
-400 MEKGEWKKSPLPLR
+400 
-414 KRGLAFWMAARQV
+414 
-427 LVGKGRYAGTC
+427 
-438 LVAALLVFFAG
+438 
-449 LMGRVD
+449 
-455 SWLGPN
+455 
-461 GEGLMD
+461 
-467 AFNPADLHIAAQPMG
+467 
-482 ETSLSAVE
+482 
-490 EVIESCTPIIDRY
+490 
-503 DLAMPTV
+503 LAMPTV

-545 EFAAADLG
+545 EFVAADLG

-592 GYVSLGEDT
+592 GYVTLGEDT

-610 LEDPS
+610 LEDSS

-691 SARRLQVSF
+691 PARRLQASF

-742 PGWIVVALPGAVVTG
+742 PRWTVVALPGAVVTG

-776 TIASQ
+776 DIASQ

>member
-83 SVGTQS
+83 SVRIQS

-110 YNPEQYP
+110 YNPEQYS
-117 YKFFNEAFTGYI
+117 YKFFNEALTGYI

-159 FPIARSGGDV
+159 FPIARSGGDA

-219 MLHITQKGN
+219 MLHITQKGS

-263 LQNVFTGLLLAFVV
+263 LQNVFTGLLLAFVM

-324 LAAGGGIAC
+324 LAAGGGMAC
-333 GALLAVPAASFL
+333 GALLAMPAASFL

-357 PASLPIGLC
+357 PAGLPIGLC

-438 LVAALLVFFAG
+438 LVAALLVFFTG

-482 ETSLSAVE
+482 ETS
-490 EVIESCTPIIDRY
+490 
-503 DLAMPTV
+503 
-510 SVNGVDMTANVIT
+510 
-523 EPERFHILS
+523 
-532 GRTCQAADEVVLT
+532 
-545 EFAAADLG
+545 
-553 VAVGD
+553 
-558 TVTLAGTLGSGEYT
+558 
-572 VSGIYQC
+572 
-579 ANDMGQNIGLSRE
+579 
-592 GYVSLGEDT
+592 
-601 PQMWCTHYF
+601 
-610 LEDPS
+610 
-615 LQPQVMEALSAAF
+615 
-628 GGDVYL
+628 
-634 HENSWPGLSGILS
+634 LS

-691 SARRLQVSF
+691 PARRLQVSF
-700 ALRFCLVGL
+700 ALRFCLVGF

>member
-1 MEIKTLLRANLKSHK
+1 MPMEIKTLLRANLKSHK

-76 AALEEVD
+76 AALEEVN

-129 PAPAEIAPGTL
+129 PAPTEIAPGTL

-159 FPIARSGGDV
+159 FPIARSGGDA

-219 MLHITQKGN
+219 MLHITQKGS

-236 LLNQETSLSQHT
+236 LLNRETSFSQHT

-263 LQNVFTGLLLAFVV
+263 LQNVFTGLPLAFVV

-324 LAAGGGIAC
+324 LAAGGGMAC
-333 GALLAVPAASFL
+333 GAL
-345 CGMTVTTTGVLV
+345 
-357 PASLPIGLC
+357 
-366 LPLLLLL
+366 
-373 LATVCGFSWLRA
+373 
-385 GKLKAVSPLV
+385 
-395 AIRSG
+395 
-400 MEKGEWKKSPLPLR
+400 
-414 KRGLAFWMAARQV
+414 
-427 LVGKGRYAGTC
+427 
-438 LVAALLVFFAG
+438 
-449 LMGRVD
+449 
-455 SWLGPN
+455 
-461 GEGLMD
+461 
-467 AFNPADLHIAAQPMG
+467 
-482 ETSLSAVE
+482 
-490 EVIESCTPIIDRY
+490 
-503 DLAMPTV
+503 LAMPTV

-558 TVTLAGTLGSGEYT
+558 TVTLAGALGSGEYT

-601 PQMWCTHYF
+601 PQMRCTHYF
-610 LEDPS
+610 LEAPS

-628 GGDVYL
+628 GADVYL

-691 SARRLQVSF
+691 PARRLQASF